1 MRMRVVLVAAM
12 AGVVCGIGAMR
23 GHAQSDAREQAARPS
38 IVETLRAEASKVE
51 PLLESEAAKGFVRA
65 TSALPDPGAR
75 VVYRNRAKGL
85 ALNEAAFDTLPEA
98 EREGFEKREYPAAFY
113 YTTGYGTPLVYARP
127 LDIVAS
133 MPEAKMESLA
143 GKKILDFGYGTIGHL
158 RLMAAC
164 GAEVHGVEIEPLFEA
179 LYSAPGDTGRI
190 EGANGAPAGSVTI
203 HTGQFPAG
211 EEVTKAVAA
220 GGPYDV
226 IVSKNTLKR
235 GYIHPEREADPR
247 TLVHLGVDDETF
259 VKTLHDNLKPGGI
272 VMIYNIC
279 PPQAP
284 PEEKYIPWADG
295 RCPFDRELM
304 ESAGFEVL
312 ALDVDD
318 AAKLHPIWMAL
329 GLNGKE
335 DAEGLKKSIF
345 AHYTVL
351 RRKG

>member
-1 MRMRVVLVAAM
+1 MRMLAVLMVAVAGVAM
-12 AGVVCGIGAMR
+12 AGCKPLGVKATGV
-23 GHAQSDAREQAARPS
+23 EAAPRP
-38 IVETLRAEASKVE
+38 IVEQLRHEASQVR
-51 PLLESEAAKGFVRA
+51 PLLRSKAAKQFVAA
-65 TSALPDPGAR
+65 TSSLPYPGDRA
-75 VVYRNRAKGL
+75 VYRNRAKGL
-85 ALNEAAFDTLPEA
+85 ALNEAAFNALPEA

-127 LDIVAS
+127 LDIIAS
-133 MPEAKMESLA
+133 MPEAKMESLV

-158 RLMAAC
+158 RLLASC

-190 EGANGAPAGSVTI
+190 EGANGAAAGSVTI
-203 HTGQFPAG
+203 HTGQFPAD
-211 EEVTKAVAA
+211 EALAKEIAA
-220 GGPYDV
+220 GGPYDL
-226 IVSKNTLKR
+226 IMSKNTLKR
-235 GYIHPEREADPR
+235 GYIHPEREADPK
-247 TLVHLGVDDETF
+247 TLVHLGVDDATF

-295 RCPFDRELM
+295 SCPFDRELM

-351 RRKG
+351 RRK

>member
-1 MRMRVVLVAAM
+1 MWKRIVAV
-12 AGVVCGIGAMR
+12 GVMSMIGVTSALADKPPVPPTEASQTAPAPPP
-23 GHAQSDAREQAARPS
+23 AQPT
-38 IVETLRAEASKVE
+38 IVEKLREEASQVE

-85 ALNEAAFDTLPEA
+85 ALSESAFNALPEA

-113 YTTGYGTPLVYARP
+113 YTTGYGT
-127 LDIVAS
+127 
-133 MPEAKMESLA
+133 
-143 GKKILDFGYGTIGHL
+143 IGHL
-158 RLMAAC
+158 RLLASC

-190 EGANGAPAGSVTI
+190 EGANGAPAGSVMI

-220 GGPYDV
+220 GGPYDM

-247 TLVHLGVDDETF
+247 TLVHLGVDDATF
-259 VKTLHDNLKPGGI
+259 VKVLHDNLKPGGI

-284 PEEKYIPWADG
+284 ADKPYVPWADG
-295 RCPFDRELM
+295 RCPFERELM

-351 RRKG
+351 RRK